1 MFRRDAYVYV
11 GVDVHKSAHVGMM
24 MDCFGD
30 PMGKALKVANQIT
43 AFPEWLE
50 AIHKRAQGKG
60 VVFGLE
66 DVHGLGRA
74 LATYL
79 LGRGYIVK
87 FANAYLTKKE
97 RDSVNKT
104 DRNDAL
110 AVARITA
117 KQYFTLPDADVD
129 ELQWALIQ
137 AVHYRRGL
145 VEEQTRV
152 KNRLHAFL
160 TQAHPAYLTYFSEEF
175 GKTALAFWERYPA
188 ASALAGVTVEEL
200 GQFLR
205 EVSHFALGYKQAEKI
220 LSACQGAEAR
230 GFQGERDYLIRS
242 AVRELRH
249 LEEQLSEG
257 RKQLERLVNLTDY
270 RLTDI
275 PGIDV
280 VMSAEL
286 IALVGEVTRF
296 PKVDHFLAYAGIAPV
311 VMGTGD
317 HETRLRSQ
325 FGRRELM
332 ALFHRIASTQLV
344 VHHKTGEPRNP
355 EAKAYFDKCLGE
367 QAKLPKEKQ
376 DRKVRKK
383 ALLSLMRAQARRFYT
398 LMKRQKLA
406 AEARR
411 AQEGPGVA

>member
-24 MDCFGD
+24 VDCFGD
-30 PMGKALKVANQIT
+30 PMGKALKVANQVS
-43 AFPEWLE
+43 AFPGWVET
-50 AIHKRAQGKG
+50 IQKRAEGKG
-60 VVFGLE
+60 VLFGLE

-79 LGRGYIVK
+79 LSRGYTVK

-110 AVARITA
+110 AVARTTA
-117 KQYFTLPDADVD
+117 KQFFTLPDADVD

-160 TQAHPAYLTYFSEEF
+160 NDSHPAYLTFFSEEF

-188 ASALAGVTVEEL
+188 ASSLAGVTVDDL
-200 GQFLR
+200 GKFLR
-205 EVSHFALGYKQAEKI
+205 EVSHYALGFKQAEKI
-220 LSACQGAEAR
+220 LSACQGAESR
-230 GFQGERDYLIRS
+230 GFQQERDYLIRS

-249 LEEQLSEG
+249 LDEQLTEG
-257 RKQLERLVNLTDY
+257 RAQLERLVNLTDY

-286 IALVGEVTRF
+286 IALVGDVTRF
-296 PKVDHFLAYAGIAPV
+296 RNVDRFLAYTGIAPV
-311 VMGTGD
+311 AYGTGD

-344 VHHKTGEPRNP
+344 THHKTKEPRNP
-355 EAKAYFDKCLGE
+355 EAKAYFDKCLGD

-376 DRKVRKK
+376 DKKVRKK
-383 ALLSLMRAQARRFYT
+383 ALLSLMRAQVRRFYN
-398 LMKRQKLA
+398 LMKRQKLTA
-406 AEARR
+406 RERR
-411 AQEGPGVA
+411 AQEGSGAA